1 MGVRRVRSES
11 GRPPLRGV
19 FSRALAI
26 TGTIGLLALVPG
38 DAAAQVVS
46 ARFAIATLSD
56 TTFVFNV
63 GEQNWVKAGRRGQVV
78 DPARNDEFVAEFRV
92 YQVQGDSARAVVTGQ
107 VRRLQPAHVVVMQLP
122 SRPFWRQAFFWMG
135 VVGGA
140 IVGVAAG
147 ASF

>member
-1 MGVRRVRSES
+1 MPGARRRAW
-11 GRPPLRGV
+11 RGPV
-19 FSRALAI
+19 PRALAVSA
-26 TGTIGLLALVPG
+26 LAGSLVLAPG

-46 ARFAIATLSD
+46 ARFGIGSLSD
-56 TTFVFNV
+56 TTFVFSI
-63 GEQNWVKAGRRGQVV
+63 GDQGWVKAGRRGLVV

-107 VRRLQPAHVVVMQLP
+107 VRRLQPAHVIVMQP
-122 SRPFWRQAFFWMG
+122 PTRPFWRQAFFWMG

-140 IVGVAAG
+140 IVGIAAG